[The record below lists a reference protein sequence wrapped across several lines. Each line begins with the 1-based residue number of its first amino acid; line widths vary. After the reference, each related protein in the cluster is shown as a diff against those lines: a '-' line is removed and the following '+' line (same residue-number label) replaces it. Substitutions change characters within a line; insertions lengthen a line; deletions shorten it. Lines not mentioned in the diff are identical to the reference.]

1 MKKMKKINEEFILS
15 DFLSER
21 KKKYEKSEKYKK
33 MSEMLK
39 NIDVDILITSLKES
53 GETEE
58 NIKEIINS
66 INK

>member
-1 MKKMKKINEEFILS
+1 MKKINEEFILS